1 MKEFL
6 SPGNIALSA
15 VGVVAGILVGA
26 TPGLSVT
33 MAVALLASM
42 TYSWDTKTALALML
56 GVYAGGVY
64 GGSRSSILINIPG
77 TPSAL
82 ATSFDGHP
90 MALRGEAGLA
100 IGVATVQSVI
110 GGFIGLITLILAA
123 PPISELALK
132 FAPRDYFLLVA
143 MGLSLTGRLAGGSL
157 ARSMVGAALGV
168 LVGLI
173 GMDPITGEGRFTFGQ
188 PLLIN
193 GVHFIAAVIGLFGV
207 SEVIYQLGRIGRSTA
222 PQARIAEVGGV
233 FPGFRHFFK
242 YLPVTIRAS
251 VIGVIVGA
259 LPGAGGDIAA
269 LLAYAD
275 AKRWVKKPSRP
286 FGQGAV
292 EGVVAPETAN
302 NACIGGDMIPM
313 LTLGI
318 PGDAVTAVLIS
329 VLFIHGLRPGPLLMV
344 EQRDLFWFIAGSY
357 GLANI
362 FLFVFGLL
370 AVRPFVKVVNIDK
383 RILMPLIVLISV
395 VGTYAIQNNIYD
407 VFWMIG
413 FGVLGY
419 FMKLGG
425 YPVGPMVLGVILG
438 PLADINFRR
447 AMLAVQG
454 NVPLFLWEMVS
465 HPISLVLTLIL
476 LSAFVPSVSFAGV
489 RNWIRLRR
497 MRREVA

>member
-1 MKEFL
+1 
-6 SPGNIALSA
+6 
-15 VGVVAGILVGA
+15 
-26 TPGLSVT
+26 
-33 MAVALLASM
+33 
-42 TYSWDTKTALALML
+42 
-56 GVYAGGVY
+56 
-64 GGSRSSILINIPG
+64 
-77 TPSAL
+77 
-82 ATSFDGHP
+82 
-90 MALRGEAGLA
+90 
-100 IGVATVQSVI
+100 
-110 GGFIGLITLILAA
+110 
-123 PPISELALK
+123 
-132 FAPRDYFLLVA
+132 
-143 MGLSLTGRLAGGSL
+143 MGLSLTSRLAGGSL

-207 SEVIYQLGRIGRSTA
+207 SEVIYQLGKIGRSTA
-222 PQARIAEVGGV
+222 PQAKIAEVGDI
-233 FPGFRHFFK
+233 FPGFRYFFK

-251 VIGVIVGA
+251 IIGVIVGA

-275 AKRWVKKPSRP
+275 AKRNVKNPSRP

-318 PGDAVTAVLIS
+318 PGDAVTAVLIG

-362 FLFVFGLL
+362 FLFFFGLM
-370 AVRPFVKVVNIDK
+370 AVRPFVKIVNIDK

-447 AMLAVQG
+447 AMLSVEG
-454 NVPLFLWEMVS
+454 NVPIFFWDMVS
-465 HPISLVLTLIL
+465 HPISLVLTIL
-476 LSAFVPSVSFAGV
+476 LVSAFVPKLSLGWLAGV
-489 RNWIRLRR
+489 FRFRR
-497 MRREVA
+497 ARKEQA

>member
-1 MKEFL
+1 M
-6 SPGNIALSA
+6 S
-15 VGVVAGILVGA
+15 
-26 TPGLSVT
+26 
-33 MAVALLASM
+33 VALLASM
-42 TYSWDTKTALALML
+42 TYAWDTKAALALML
-56 GVYAGGVY
+56 GVYAGGV
-64 GGSRSSILINIPG
+64 SSARSAILINIPG
-77 TPSAL
+77 SPSSL
-82 ATSFDGHP
+82 ATTFDGYP
-90 MALRGEAGLA
+90 MAMRGEAGLA
-100 IGVATVQSVI
+100 IGITTVQSVI
-110 GGFIGLITLILAA
+110 GGFIGLTALVLAA
-123 PPISELALK
+123 PPISELALM

-143 MGLSLTGRLAGGSL
+143 MGLSLTSRLAGGSM

-173 GMDPITGEGRFTFGQ
+173 GMDPITGEGRYTFGQ

-207 SEVIYQLGRIGRSTA
+207 AEVIYQIGRIGRSTA
-222 PQARIAEVGGV
+222 PQPRLAEVGSI
-233 FPGFRHFFK
+233 FPGFRYFFK
-242 YLPVTIRAS
+242 YLPLTIRAS
-251 VIGVIVGA
+251 IIGVIVGA

-269 LLAYAD
+269 LLAYGD
-275 AKRWVKKPSRP
+275 AKRAVKKPSRP

-292 EGVVAPETAN
+292 EGVIAPEAAN

-357 GLANI
+357 ALANI
-362 FLFVFGLL
+362 FVFGFGLM
-370 AVRPFVKVVNIDK
+370 AVRPFAKVVNINK
-383 RILMPLIVLISV
+383 KILMPLIVLIAV

-413 FGVLGY
+413 FGVVGY

-447 AMLAVQG
+447 AMLSVEG
-454 NVPLFLWEMVS
+454 NVPMFFWDMVS
-465 HPISLVLTLIL
+465 HPISLVLTIIL
-476 LSAFVPSVSFAGV
+476 LSAFVPNLSVAGIAA
-489 RNWIRLRR
+489 RFRR
-497 MRREVA
+497 FRRAEKEGA

>member
-1 MKEFL
+1 V
-6 SPGNIALSA
+6 I
-15 VGVVAGILVGA
+15 AGIFVGA
-26 TPGLSVT
+26 MPGLSVT
-33 MAVALLASM
+33 MTVALLASM
-42 TYSWDTKTALALML
+42 TYAWDTKTALALML

-64 GGSRSSILINIPG
+64 GGSRSAILVNIPG
-77 TPSAL
+77 APAAI
-82 ATSFDGHP
+82 ATGFDGYP
-90 MALRGEAGLA
+90 MAMRGEAGLA
-100 IGVATVQSVI
+100 IGVATVQSVV
-110 GGFIGLITLILAA
+110 GGFIGLGALILAA

-132 FAPRDYFLLVA
+132 FAPRDYFLLTA
-143 MGLSLTGRLAGGSL
+143 IGLSLTSRLAGGSM
-157 ARSMVGAALGV
+157 ARSLVGAAVGV
-168 LVGLI
+168 LIGLI
-173 GMDPITGEGRFTFGQ
+173 GLDPITGEHRFTFRQ

-207 SEVIYQLGRIGRSTA
+207 SEVIYQLGRAGRGGA
-222 PQARIAEVGGV
+222 PQPRIPEVGDILT
-233 FPGFRHFFK
+233 GFRFFFK
-242 YLPVTIRAS
+242 YLPLTVRSSI
-251 VIGVIVGA
+251 IGVIVGA

-269 LLAYAD
+269 LLAYGD
-275 AKRWVKKPSRP
+275 AKRTVKNPSRP
-286 FGQGAV
+286 FGKGAI

-362 FLFVFGLL
+362 FLFIFGLM

-383 RILMPLIVLISV
+383 RVLMPLIVLISF

-413 FGVLGY
+413 FGILGY
-419 FMKLGG
+419 FMKLGD

-438 PLADINFRR
+438 PLADINYRR
-447 AMLAVQG
+447 AMLSVRG
-454 NVPLFLWEMVS
+454 DVPLFFWELIS

-476 LSAFVPSVSFAGV
+476 LSAFVPSPRA
-489 RNWIRLRR
+489 ILDRLRVW
-497 MRREVA
+497 MRVARQEAA